1 MTEGLVNDSG
11 TQESVLSYP
20 HLSKDEIFDAVEV
33 FYKKFYFRPGK
44 MAQLTV
50 DMFRDVDVMK
60 RQLREGR
67 EFFKFL
73 WGRENAA

>member
-1 MTEGLVNDSG
+1 MTEGLVTDDG
-11 TQESVLSYP
+11 TQHSVLSYP
-20 HLSKDEIFDAVEV
+20 HLSKEEIFEAVEV
-33 FYKKFYFRPGK
+33 FYKKFYFRPAK
-44 MAQLTV
+44 MAQLTI
-50 DMFRDVDVMK
+50 DMFRDIDVMK